1 MKDIYI
7 IMNRQNIL
15 NFYGSKLDLKLDSSE
30 LYDYQLTTNEVDY
43 DTDVLD
49 LSTSI
54 TYSAL
59 TIDSSCLITNLNDQ
73 KPWII
78 PIDSHYTGDTCDF
91 TVRRRTEKGWTLDFV
106 FNRQGSDWSEG
117 KVFYYLGTD
126 DNSGLLNYL
135 DNNLSFQFTND
146 GKIKWVA
153 HRYSGYCDNSS
164 SYISTHYMSDD
175 ETSPLCVTDNNKD
188 FNLTIVFNRN
198 KEYDGCDLENEGG
211 FNDLIQGPHAVEFI
225 KPITGVTGMTSTQI
239 VTGYTITNTIQ
250 DWVTGGTI
258 TTQYIEELNKKWS
271 DERDKRLGD
280 LKIYLNGNLIYTK
293 HNWEEVIP
301 SYRDNQTIIQSWGGG
316 QDYSWFGN
324 YSTCGFN
331 LKSIKYYE
339 EPLDFVHIKHNFR
352 TLSGYTFEICNPP
365 CVNNVFG
372 YFTPTPT
379 PTSTPRPT
387 STPTPTATQRPTSTP
402 TPTPT
407 STSTPTPTPT
417 PTPRPLNTN
426 CFKFI
431 YTGGTVN
438 TGRFSL
444 NGNELTIFRYSSDS
458 PVKSPNFSGLTQNQ
472 FIDFTDF
479 NTSTYIG
486 TFTVDNNPITYLSN
500 RYIITGNFAGPQS
513 FTSAQNYNVC
523 LPDSGP
529 TPTPQPTNTSTP
541 TSTPTPTDTPEPTS
555 TPFITPTP
563 YPFTHGGFTFDADYI
578 IITYSF
584 TDGSDLD
591 TRTRISS
598 PDIGQNDLSTYIG
611 WCRSE
616 VYPDPMVANPILTWS
631 GDNTGQGFESVFI
644 NLIEFKLQYPSYST
658 STITIDMNAIW
669 YGSLGTQP
677 IIMDVMLYKE
687 GTISLNSEN
696 FLFIN
701 EGYSGIYGVA
711 SNGTNL
717 LVIDNDTEKCPQ
729 QEHIATLQY
738 NLLTYNGQFI

>member
-49 LSTSI
+49 LSIPI

-73 KPWII
+73 KPWIV

-106 FNRQGSDWSEG
+106 FNREGNNWSEG

-164 SYISTHYMSDD
+164 SYIGTHYMSDD
-175 ETSPLCVTDNNKD
+175 ETSPLCVIDNNKD

-225 KPITGVTGMTSTQI
+225 KPLTGVTGMTSTQI

-301 SYRDNQTIIQSWGGG
+301 SYRNNQTIIQSWGGG
-316 QDYSWFGN
+316 QDYSWFGS

-331 LKSIKYYE
+331 MKSIKYYE
-339 EPLDFVHIKHNFR
+339 EPLDFVHVKHNFR
-352 TLSGYTFEICNPP
+352 TLTGYTFEICNAP
-365 CVNNVFG
+365 CVDDV
-372 YFTPTPT
+372 YKYVPPTATPTPV
-379 PTSTPRPT
+379 P
-387 STPTPTATQRPTSTP
+387 
-402 TPTPT
+402 
-407 STSTPTPTPT
+407 TSTPTPTPT
-417 PTPRPLNTN
+417 PTSVP
-426 CFKFI
+426 
-431 YTGGTVN
+431 
-438 TGRFSL
+438 
-444 NGNELTIFRYSSDS
+444 
-458 PVKSPNFSGLTQNQ
+458 
-472 FIDFTDF
+472 
-479 NTSTYIG
+479 
-486 TFTVDNNPITYLSN
+486 
-500 RYIITGNFAGPQS
+500 
-513 FTSAQNYNVC
+513 
-523 LPDSGP
+523 P
-529 TPTPQPTNTSTP
+529 TPTPTPTP
-541 TSTPTPTDTPEPTS
+541 TSTPTN
-555 TPFITPTP
+555 TPTP
-563 YPFTHGGFTFDADYI
+563 TPSPTYLIEPTGFTFDFDYMVVD
-578 IITYSF
+578 YYF
-584 TDGSDLD
+584 TNGNDMD
-591 TRTRISS
+591 T
-598 PDIGQNDLSTYIG
+598 QTYIS
-611 WCRSE
+611 RPSIMSFSD
-616 VYPDPMVANPILTWS
+616 VYNEGYVGTCGQSDSRVYFPNSVNPIIS
-631 GDNTGQGFESVFI
+631 YGGDNHDTSGVESILFD
-644 NLIEFKLQYPSYST
+644 LTQFKLQYT
-658 STITIDMNAIW
+658 GNTIELTFTAIW
-669 YGSLGTQP
+669 FFTGSPDPVSLRATFYKGGFMYQDGYTFRNDNP
-677 IIMDVMLYKE
+677 TNSKLVMSE
-687 GTISLNSEN
+687 GKVITSEN
-696 FLFIN
+696 IKTCVPFEEVGKFR
-701 EGYSGIYGVA
+701 
-711 SNGTNL
+711 
-717 LVIDNDTEKCPQ
+717 
-729 QEHIATLQY
+729 Y
-738 NLLTYNGQFI
+738 NLISTYGQFV